1 MCIAAG
7 AFFKMPSTTGDA
19 NDTPESWWIA
29 VRIFLLEQDTIHS
42 KVGFEPTSNQFLRLL
57 LVSFRGETRRR
68 FLKGGIRTHKYRFK
82 RLRLTP
88 FGGEPRHMYGT

>member
-29 VRIFLLEQDTIHS
+29 VRIFLLEQGAVFS
-42 KVGFEPTSNQFLRLL
+42 KVGFEPTST
-57 LVSFRGETRRR
+57 VSRDCG
-68 FLKGGIRTHKYRFK
+68 
-82 RLRLTP
+82 
-88 FGGEPRHMYGT
+88 

>member
-29 VRIFLLEQDTIHS
+29 VRIFLLEQGAVFS
-42 KVGFEPTSNQFLRLL
+42 KVGFEPTSN
-57 LVSFRGETRRR
+57 
-68 FLKGGIRTHKYRFK
+68 RFK

-88 FGGEPRHMYGT
+88 FGGETRHRLKRDSNPRSRSMTPPL